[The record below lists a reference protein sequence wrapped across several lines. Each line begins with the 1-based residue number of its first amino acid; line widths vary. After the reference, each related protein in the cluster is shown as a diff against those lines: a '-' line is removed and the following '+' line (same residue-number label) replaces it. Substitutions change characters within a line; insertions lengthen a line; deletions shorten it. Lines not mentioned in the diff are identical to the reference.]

1 MISPRNP
8 AISVFGAVMTAAP
21 TYSQDLSRYREFQL
35 GTNLPMVA
43 KQIRVKPSEAK
54 AIHERP
60 AVIQELE
67 WRNPLTDS
75 SQRSDSVGN
84 ILFRFYNGEL
94 YRLVVTYDRERTEG
108 MTAEDIVEAVSAKYG
123 TANRLTAEIIL
134 SSTRLFTDGEKLISD
149 RSEKVIARWEDSQ
162 YSFNLFQ
169 YSSEAT
175 FGEATFGEAT
185 FGLVVYSKWLD
196 DLAQAAI
203 VESVRMDK
211 QEAPQRKIESRKKKD
226 DANRAKQE
234 KARRVNKP
242 PFRP

>member
-1 MISPRNP
+1 MISPRN
-8 AISVFGAVMTAAP
+8 ASISVFGAVMTAAP

-35 GTNLPMVA
+35 GTNLTMVA
-43 KQIRVKPSEAK
+43 KQIRVKPSDAK

-84 ILFRFYNGEL
+84 ILFRYYNGEL

-162 YSFNLFQ
+162 HSLNLFQ

-175 FGEATFGEAT
+175 FG
-185 FGLVVYSKWLD
+185 LVVYSKWPD

-211 QEAPQRKIESRKKKD
+211 QEATQRKIESRKKKD
-226 DANRAKQE
+226 EENRAKQE

-242 PFRP
+242 SFRP

>member
-1 MISPRNP
+1 MIRLRNV
-8 AISVFGAVMTAAP
+8 AISVFGAVITAAP

-35 GTNLPMVA
+35 GTNLPAVA

-67 WRNPLTDS
+67 WRGPFTDS
-75 SQRSDSVGN
+75 SPRSDSVGN

-94 YRLVVTYDRERTEG
+94 YRLVVTYDQERTEG
-108 MTAEDIVEAVSAKYG
+108 MTAEDFVEAVSAKYG
-123 TANRLTAEIIL
+123 TANRPTAEIIL
-134 SSTRLFTDGEKLISD
+134 SSTHLFIDGEKMISD

-169 YSSEAT
+169 FSSEV
-175 FGEATFGEAT
+175 T
-185 FGLVVYSKWLD
+185 FGLVVYSKRLD
-196 DLAQAAI
+196 DLARAAI
-203 VESVRMDK
+203 VESVRLDK
-211 QEAPQRKIESRKKKD
+211 QDAPQREINSRKKKD
-226 DANRAKQE
+226 EANRAKQE
-234 KARRVNKP
+234 KARGVNKP

>member
-1 MISPRNP
+1 MISPRNT
-8 AISVFGAVMTAAP
+8 ANSVFGAVMTAAP

-35 GTNLPMVA
+35 GTNLHMVA
-43 KQIRVKPSEAK
+43 KQIRVKPSDAK

-75 SQRSDSVGN
+75 LQRSDSVGN
-84 ILFRFYNGEL
+84 ILFSFYNGEL
-94 YRLVVTYDRERTEG
+94 YHLVVTYDRERTEG

-175 FGEATFGEAT
+175 FGEATFG
-185 FGLVVYSKWLD
+185 LVVYSKWLD

-211 QEAPQRKIESRKKKD
+211 QEATQRKIESRKKKD
-226 DANRAKQE
+226 EENRVKQE

>member
-1 MISPRNP
+1 MISLRNIT
-8 AISVFGAVMTAAP
+8 ISVFGAVITAAP

-35 GTNLPMVA
+35 GANLPTVA
-43 KQIRVKPSEAK
+43 KQIRVKPSDAK

-67 WRNPLTDS
+67 WRASFTDS

-94 YRLVVTYDRERTEG
+94 YRMVVTYDRERTEG
-108 MTAEDIVEAVSAKYG
+108 MTAEDFVEAVSAKYG
-123 TANRLTAEIIL
+123 TANRPAAEIIL
-134 SSTRLFTDGEKLISD
+134 SETYLSTDGEKIISD

-169 YSSEAT
+169 FSAES
-175 FGEATFGEAT
+175 T
-185 FGLVVYSKWLD
+185 FGLVVYSKRLD
-196 DLAQAAI
+196 DLARAAI
-203 VESVRMDK
+203 VESFRLDK
-211 QEAPQRKIESRKKKD
+211 QEAPQREINSRKKKD
-226 DANRAKQE
+226 EENRVKQE
-234 KARRVNKP
+234 KARGVNKP

>member
-1 MISPRNP
+1 
-8 AISVFGAVMTAAP
+8 
-21 TYSQDLSRYREFQL
+21 
-35 GTNLPMVA
+35 MVA
-43 KQIRVKPSEAK
+43 KQIRVKPSDAK
-54 AIHERP
+54 VIHERP

-123 TANRLTAEIIL
+123 NANRLTAEIIL

-175 FGEATFGEAT
+175 FG
-185 FGLVVYSKWLD
+185 LVVYSKWLD

-211 QEAPQRKIESRKKKD
+211 QEATQREIESRKKKD
-226 DANRAKQE
+226 EENRAKQE

>member
-1 MISPRNP
+1 MISLRNI
-8 AISVFGAVMTAAP
+8 AISVFGAVITAAP

-35 GTNLPMVA
+35 GTNLPTVA

-67 WRNPLTDS
+67 WRASFTDS
-75 SQRSDSVGN
+75 SPRSDSVGN

-108 MTAEDIVEAVSAKYG
+108 MTAEDLVEAASAKYG
-123 TANRLTAEIIL
+123 TAARPDAEIIL
-134 SSTRLFTDGEKLISD
+134 SSTYLFSDGEKLISD
-149 RSEKVIARWEDSQ
+149 RSVKVIARWEDMR

-169 YSSEAT
+169 LSP
-175 FGEATFGEAT
+175 EAT
-185 FGLVVYSKWLD
+185 FGLVVYSKRLD
-196 DLAQAAI
+196 ELAQAAI
-203 VESVRMDK
+203 VESVRLDE
-211 QEAPQRKIESRKKKD
+211 QEAPQREIESQKKND
-226 DANRAKQE
+226 EENRAKQE